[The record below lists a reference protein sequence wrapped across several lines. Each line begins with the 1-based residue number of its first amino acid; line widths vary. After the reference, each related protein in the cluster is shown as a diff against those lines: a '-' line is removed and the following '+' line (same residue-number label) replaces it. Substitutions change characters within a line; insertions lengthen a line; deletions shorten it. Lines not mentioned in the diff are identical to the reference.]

1 MECRRLDGISKALD
15 QLRINFFCGK
25 RKSVGEPLMPVF
37 GMLEVEM
44 DIEKLKRCKSS
55 DCGQIPAKLVEG
67 GGRTVC
73 SEVDNLSLFVVR
85 KKYLDSGR
93 CQSLYLCV

>member
-1 MECRRLDGISKALD
+1 LECRRLDGLSKALD

-25 RKSVGEPLMPVF
+25 GKSTGEPLMPVL

-55 DCGQIPAKLVEG
+55 DCGQIPVELVEG

-73 SEVDNLSLFVVR
+73 SEVDNLIEFICS
-85 KKYLDSGR
+85 KEEIP
-93 CQSLYLCV
+93 